1 MNGTQHLDRR
11 TILRTLMATTAL
23 ALSGAAWA
31 QEAPAMPPDVRPG
44 EGRAVLITGASSG
57 FGQRLTELLSV
68 NGWFVCAGARSPE
81 DLARLDAMD
90 NVEAVRLDVTVQADV
105 DAAVAQVIA
114 GGRGLYGLVNNAGVA
129 VMMPV
134 ALMDQDEFDYVMG
147 VNVGGPWRMTRA
159 FAPLIIES
167 KGRIVN
173 ISSISGIFSALGL
186 GLDSMS
192 KNALEAFNDAL
203 AQEMAPYGVR
213 IVAIE
218 PGNFDTHIG
227 ATAKARMEARGQS
240 FAGLPCEDRL
250 QATLSRLVEPEGK
263 EGPDRVALTMALAL
277 GSPDPLPRYLVVS
290 NPRSATISLTLSLR
304 TVAELNAGQAFRFD
318 LPALTQMLADQV
330 AAARTGE

>member
-1 MNGTQHLDRR
+1 MDGPQHLDRR
-11 TILRTLMATTAL
+11 TILRALMATTAL

-31 QEAPAMPPDVRPG
+31 QDAPPLPPDVLPG
-44 EGRAVLITGASSG
+44 EGRAVLVTGASSG
-57 FGQRLTELLSV
+57 FGQRLTELLSA
-68 NGWFVCAGARSPE
+68 NGWFVYAGARSAE

-105 DAAVAQVIA
+105 DAAVAQVTA

-134 ALMDQDEFDYVMG
+134 ALVDQDDFDHVMG
-147 VNVGGPWRMTRA
+147 VNVEGPWRVTRA

-167 KGRIVN
+167 EGRIVN
-173 ISSISGIFSALGL
+173 VSSISGIFSALGL
-186 GLDSMS
+186 GLYSMS
-192 KNALEAFNDAL
+192 KHALEAFNDAL

-213 IVAIE
+213 VIAIE
-218 PGNFDTHIG
+218 PGNFDTQIG

-240 FAGLPCEDRL
+240 FAGLPYEDQL
-250 QATLSRLVEPEGK
+250 QATLTRLVEPEGK

-277 GSPDPLPRYLVVS
+277 GTPDPLPRYLVVS
-290 NPRSATISLTLSLR
+290 NPRDATITLTLALR
-304 TVAELNAGQAFRFD
+304 KVAELNAGQAFRLE
-318 LPALTQMLADQV
+318 LPALTGMLGEQV